1 MNVENQTDTADM
13 MHLSDSRDCDAD
25 GDCVRSL
32 VKVKA
37 CGMAL
42 IRQMKLSE

>member
-1 MNVENQTDTADM
+1 MNAENQTDTADM
-13 MHLSDSRDCDAD
+13 MHLSDSRDRNAD
-25 GDCVRSL
+25 GDCARSL

>member
-32 VKVKA
+32 GKVKA
-37 CGMAL
+37 CDVAL
-42 IRQMKLSE
+42 IKQMKLSE

>member
-1 MNVENQTDTADM
+1 MNAENQMDTADM
-13 MHLSDSRDCDAD
+13 MHLSDSRDRNAA